1 MQCMETRDALTLTFD
16 FDPNA
21 FDRVTI
27 ESLLS
32 TWSDLIHRVANE
44 SNIGSTELSGANA
57 LSLIALVVA
66 CVMVCVCVCVWPS
79 A

>member
-16 FDPNA
+16 FDPNV

-32 TWSDLIHRVANE
+32 IWSDLIHRVANE
-44 SNIGSTELSGANA
+44 SDLCSTELSGAKA

-66 CVMVCVCVCVWPS
+66 CVMVCVCVAISVS
-79 A
+79 